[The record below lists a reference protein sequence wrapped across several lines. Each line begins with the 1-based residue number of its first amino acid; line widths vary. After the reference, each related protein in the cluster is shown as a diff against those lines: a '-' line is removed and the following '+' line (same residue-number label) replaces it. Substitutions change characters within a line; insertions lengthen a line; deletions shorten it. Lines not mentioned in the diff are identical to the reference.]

1 MSTSADAPGQPGGET
16 GGPPVGHTGG
26 EDTISPVRTWVAV
39 VGAAIGAFMAVLNIL
54 IVNASLSDI
63 QGAIGAGVDDGAWI
77 TTAYLVAEIVVIPL
91 TGFLAQVFSMRRY
104 LLTNAALFLV
114 FSVACAYAQNIEQMI
129 VLRAI
134 QGFAGGVLIPL
145 AFTIIITT
153 LPRAQLPMGL
163 ALFSLSATF
172 APAIGPTI
180 GGYLTEVF
188 SWKAVF
194 YLNLVPGVVM
204 IGMLWA
210 TLKPAP
216 MNLALLRTGDW
227 SGIATMAVG
236 LAALQTVLEEGNKED
251 WFGSPFIVKLSIVAA
266 VSLTAFIV
274 IELVVERPLLNL
286 RLVKR
291 RNFGFGLLANTLM
304 GITLYG
310 SSYIMPLYLAQVQH
324 YNSLQ
329 IGWVLAWMGLPQL
342 VMIPLVP
349 WLMRLIDT
357 KVLCTTGLVLFAIS
371 NFMNGWLT
379 ADVGA
384 DQLLVPNLVRALGQ
398 ALMFSPLSALATA
411 GIEAAQAGSASA
423 LFNMMRNLGGAVG
436 IASLQTFLTVREQFH
451 SNILTQSVTLYS
463 EATRQRIEAL
473 TGYFMAHGISDQAA
487 AAHKAILAIA
497 MRVRQQAL
505 IMGFSDTFLVMGAS
519 LALAAAAAAMLKTPE
534 HMRRRRRIAPKADAT
549 A

>member
-1 MSTSADAPGQPGGET
+1 MSTSAAAPRQT
-16 GGPPVGHTGG
+16 GGQTGSHTGG
-26 EDTISPVRTWVAV
+26 EETISLVRTWVAV
-39 VGAAIGAFMAVLNIL
+39 IGAAIGAFMAVLNIL

-77 TTAYLVAEIVVIPL
+77 STAYLVAEIVVIPL

-104 LLTNAALFLV
+104 LLTNAVLFLV

-129 VLRAI
+129 ILRAI

-180 GGYLTEVF
+180 GGYLTEIF

-194 YLNLVPGVVM
+194 YLNLVPGAVM

-216 MNLALLRTGDW
+216 MKLAMLRTGDW

-310 SSYIMPLYLAQVQH
+310 SSYIMPLYLSQVQH

-342 VMIPLVP
+342 FMIPLVP
-349 WLMRLIDT
+349 WLMRVIDT
-357 KVLCTTGLVLFAIS
+357 KVLCTTGLVLFATS

-423 LFNMMRNLGGAVG
+423 LFNMMRNLGGAFG
-436 IASLQTFLTVREQFH
+436 IASLQTFVTVREQFH

-463 EATRQRIEAL
+463 EATRQRIDAL
-473 TGYFMAHGISDQAA
+473 TSYFMAHGISDQAIA
-487 AAHKAILAIA
+487 TQKAILAIA

-519 LALAAAAAAMLKTPE
+519 LALAAGAAAMLKTPE
-534 HMRRRRRIAPKADAT
+534 HMRRRRRIAP
-549 A
+549 